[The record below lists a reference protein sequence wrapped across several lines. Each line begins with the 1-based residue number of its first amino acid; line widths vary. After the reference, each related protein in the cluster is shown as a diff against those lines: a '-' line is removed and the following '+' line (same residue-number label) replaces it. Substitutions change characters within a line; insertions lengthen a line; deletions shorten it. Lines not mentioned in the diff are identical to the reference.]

1 MKEQT
6 DTAEFERYSQEHGR
20 CLGVAVEELRTD
32 KGLTRS
38 EVAKQA
44 SVSVRWIQRLETN
57 QLHTNYTIRRLD
69 QVARALGV
77 ELYDLYKR
85 ADEMMG
91 PPPWLNREGT
101 QSDG

>member
-1 MKEQT
+1 MKQT
-6 DTAEFERYSQEHGR
+6 DAAAFKRYCQEHGR

-44 SVSVRWIQRLETN
+44 NVSVLWIRRLETN

-77 ELYDLYKR
+77 ELNDLYKR
-85 ADEMMG
+85 ASEMMG
-91 PPPWLNREGT
+91 PPPWLETGGAQNNE
-101 QSDG
+101 